1 MEAMK
6 PGVQESDACLKPIAQ
21 TGVPPGACDADQ
33 TSQRRARILAAVEHL
48 PSLPAY
54 VFELNR
60 LLSVSPVDLKR
71 VSTLV
76 AADPALAAQVPRMC
90 HAPLWGLSQKIFNIA
105 EACILLGA
113 ARLRTLVLTTHLLEC
128 LGQELPAGGVL
139 AFWQHCVLT
148 ALLSQQVAL
157 ATSATLPEE
166 AYLGGLLHDIGAL
179 PIMLAAAR
187 ELPDSKL
194 PPLEGPD
201 ETLKSE
207 QEMFGIDHCELGRAI
222 AIYWR
227 FPASLVAVLERHHRP
242 EEASREAGLVRIVAA
257 ADRFSRAR
265 GYALGV
271 TSPILHPELEMTAEG
286 CLRACLPAL
295 DARRCRQIA
304 EVMEE
309 ALLRFTQKEFYSV
322 WPLAGPAGLAAA
334 TEDAQ

>member
-1 MEAMK
+1 ME
-6 PGVQESDACLKPIAQ
+6 PGVRESDACLKPIAQ
-21 TGVPPGACDADQ
+21 IGVPPGACDAERR
-33 TSQRRARILAAVEHL
+33 SRRRARILAAVEHL

-71 VSTLV
+71 VSTLI

-90 HAPLWGLSQKIFNIA
+90 NSPLLGLSHKVFNIA

-113 ARLRTLVLTTHLLEC
+113 ERLRTLVLTAHLLEC
-128 LGQELPAGGVL
+128 LGQELPASRVL

-157 ATSATLPEE
+157 ATSPTPPEE

-179 PIMLAAAR
+179 PIMLAAAP
-187 ELPDSKL
+187 ELPDSEP
-194 PPLEGPD
+194 PPLEGSD
-201 ETLKSE
+201 ETLKRE
-207 QEMFGIDHCELGRAI
+207 QEMFGIDHCELGRTI

-227 FPASLVAVLERHHRP
+227 LPAPLVEVLEHHHRP
-242 EEASREAGLVRIVAA
+242 EEASREADVVRIVAA
-257 ADRFSRAR
+257 ADRFSQAR

-271 TSPILHPELEMTAEG
+271 TSPILHPEPGMTAEG

-295 DARRCRQIA
+295 DARRRRQIA
-304 EVMEE
+304 EAMGE

-334 TEDAQ
+334 IRNAQ

>member
-1 MEAMK
+1 MK
-6 PGVQESDACLKPIAQ
+6 PGVQQSDACLKPIAQ

-48 PSLPAY
+48 PWLPAY
-54 VFELNR
+54 VFELDR
-60 LLSVSPVDLKR
+60 LLSVSPVDLRR

-76 AADPALAAQVPRMC
+76 AADPALAAQVPRLC
-90 HAPLWGLSQKIFNIA
+90 NSALLGLSQKVFNIA

-113 ARLRTLVLTTHLLEC
+113 ARLRTLVLTAHLLER
-128 LGQELPAGGVL
+128 LGQELPASGVL
-139 AFWQHCVLT
+139 AFRRHCVLT

-157 ATSATLPEE
+157 ATSATPPEE

-179 PIMLAAAR
+179 PIMLTAAR
-187 ELPDSKL
+187 ELPDSRP
-194 PPLEGPD
+194 PPLEGSD

-207 QEMFGIDHCELGRAI
+207 QEMFGIDHCELGRTI
-222 AIYWR
+222 AIHWR

-242 EEASREAGLVRIVAA
+242 EEASREADLVRIVAA

-271 TSPILHPELEMTAEG
+271 TGSVLHPQPGMRAEDY
-286 CLRACLPAL
+286 LRACLPAL
-295 DARRCRQIA
+295 DARRRRQIA

-309 ALLRFTQKEFYSV
+309 ALLRFTQKEFYNA
-322 WPLAGPAGLAAA
+322 WPLAGPARLAAA
-334 TEDAQ
+334 MEDAP